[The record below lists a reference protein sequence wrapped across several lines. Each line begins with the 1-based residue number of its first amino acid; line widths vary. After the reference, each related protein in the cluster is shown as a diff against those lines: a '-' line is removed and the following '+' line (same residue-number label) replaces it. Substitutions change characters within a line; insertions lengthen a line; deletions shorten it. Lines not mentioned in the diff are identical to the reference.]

1 MTHQLYNTYS
11 IIKLAAKIKIHH
23 MTDVVLSAA
32 FDKKKKGK
40 HFTYVHIRI
49 EVLVKFKYVQYISM
63 VGYEWM
69 STLFLV

>member
-32 FDKKKKGK
+32 FDKKKKKKGK
-40 HFTYVHIRI
+40 HFTYVHICI
-49 EVLVKFKYVQYISM
+49 EFLVKFKYVQYISM
-63 VGYEWM
+63 VGYK
-69 STLFLV
+69 